1 MYWMYEAKHYF
12 CCRCGEEL
20 DEDEG
25 QDIDGEVYCDWCA
38 ENFAD
43 PFDEED
49 EEDEEDD
56 YV

>member
-25 QDIDGEVYCDWCA
+25 QVIDGEVYCDWCA

-49 EEDEEDD
+49 EEDEDD
-56 YV
+56 YI